1 MGDGNRHA
9 HWVAVS
15 AHSGHGAVERAFNY
29 FTQVQGM
36 RPSQVFPSG
45 AISSS
50 GLVHDADAGARWI
63 PSEFFPDV
71 PREKIAE
78 SLRVLIREELR
89 RGPSRKTEYAEPG
102 DSFDPFLDQW
112 RAPWDGDWSITQIDA
127 DRLNDPWDRWLVL
140 VDLDR

>member
-1 MGDGNRHA
+1 MGDGKRHS

-15 AHSGHGAVERAFNY
+15 AHSGVGAVERAVSY

-36 RPSQVFPSG
+36 RPADVFPSG

-50 GLVHDADAGARWI
+50 GIVYDADASARWI
-63 PSEFFPDV
+63 PSQFFPGV

-89 RGPSRKTEYAEPG
+89 RGPSRQTEYAEPD
-102 DSFDPFLDQW
+102 DSFGPIVLL
-112 RAPWDGDWSITQIDA
+112 SDA
-127 DRLNDPWDRWLVL
+127 AFKGPSRQ
-140 VDLDR
+140 